1 MRTDTSSGIRGR
13 DATFMKMG
21 RYVLLVALAIV
32 FIFPILFMVMSSFK
46 PDTQIFQ
53 DVTSMRAYLPV
64 GDISLDNYGG
74 VFDRVPVGRF
84 IFNSLFVT
92 ITQVGIGLL
101 VNSMAGFALS
111 RVRFRG
117 QKLLLTLI
125 IATLIIPGEAVAIPM
140 LQIVAQL
147 PWIGFD
153 GLRVVFESGWLD
165 TYRVQII
172 PGIVNAFSIYL
183 FYSFFLSIPK
193 ELDEAARV
201 DGASWF
207 QIYRRVIMP
216 ISGPVFA
223 TVTILTALPAWNAYL
238 WPLMT
243 TTSESIRPVQ
253 VGLQYFFQLD
263 TNWGEV
269 MGYTTIITLP
279 VLGLFLMFQ
288 RAFVNSLASS
298 GLKG

>member
-1 MRTDTSSGIRGR
+1 MVSTTQVTRRHDVSF
-13 DATFMKMG
+13 AKLG
-21 RYVLLVALAIV
+21 RYAVLVAFAIV
-32 FIFPILFMVMSSFK
+32 FIFPILFMFMSSFK
-46 PDTQIFQ
+46 PDGQIFQ

-64 GDISLDNYGG
+64 GDISLDNYVR

-92 ITQVGIGLL
+92 VTQVGLGLV

-117 QKLLLTLI
+117 QKVLLTFI
-125 IATLIIPGEAVAIPM
+125 IATLIIPGEAVAIPL

-147 PWIGFD
+147 PWIGLD
-153 GLRVVFESGWLD
+153 GFRLAIESGWLD
-165 TYRVQII
+165 TYRVQIV
-172 PGIVNAFSIYL
+172 PGIVNAFSIFL
-183 FYSFFLSIPK
+183 FYSFFQSIPR

-207 QIYRRVIMP
+207 QIYRRVIIP

-263 TNWGEV
+263 TDWGEV

>member
-1 MRTDTSSGIRGR
+1 M
-13 DATFMKMG
+13 
-21 RYVLLVALAIV
+21 
-32 FIFPILFMVMSSFK
+32 
-46 PDTQIFQ
+46 
-53 DVTSMRAYLPV
+53 
-64 GDISLDNYGG
+64 
-74 VFDRVPVGRF
+74 
-84 IFNSLFVT
+84 
-92 ITQVGIGLL
+92 
-101 VNSMAGFALS
+101 
-111 RVRFRG
+111 
-117 QKLLLTLI
+117 LLTLI

-165 TYRVQII
+165 TYRVQIV

-183 FYSFFLSIPK
+183 FYSFFLSIPR

-207 QIYRRVIMP
+207 QIYRRVILP

-263 TNWGEV
+263 TDWGEV
-269 MGYTTIITLP
+269 MAYTTIITLP

>member
-1 MRTDTSSGIRGR
+1 MRTETISGIQGH
-13 DATFMKMG
+13 DATVMKLG

-32 FIFPILFMVMSSFK
+32 FIFPILFMVVSSFK

-64 GDISLDNYGG
+64 GDVSLDNYGG
-74 VFDRVPVGRF
+74 MFDRVPVGRF

-92 ITQVGIGLL
+92 ITQVGLGLL

-111 RVRFRG
+111 RIRFRG
-117 QKLLLTLI
+117 QKMLLTLI

-165 TYRVQII
+165 TYRVQIV

-183 FYSFFLSIPK
+183 FYSFFLSIPR

-207 QIYRRVIMP
+207 QIYRRVILP

-263 TNWGEV
+263 TDWGEV
-269 MGYTTIITLP
+269 MAYTTIITLP

>member
-1 MRTDTSSGIRGR
+1 MRTDTSSGIRGH
-13 DATFMKMG
+13 DATVMKLG
-21 RYVLLVALAIV
+21 RYVLLIALAIV
-32 FIFPILFMVMSSFK
+32 FVFPILFMVMSSFK
-46 PDTQIFQ
+46 PDTQIFR

-64 GDISLDNYGG
+64 GDISMDNYGG
-74 VFDRVPVGRF
+74 VFNRVPVGRF

-92 ITQVGIGLL
+92 TTQVGIGLL

-111 RVRFRG
+111 RIRFRG